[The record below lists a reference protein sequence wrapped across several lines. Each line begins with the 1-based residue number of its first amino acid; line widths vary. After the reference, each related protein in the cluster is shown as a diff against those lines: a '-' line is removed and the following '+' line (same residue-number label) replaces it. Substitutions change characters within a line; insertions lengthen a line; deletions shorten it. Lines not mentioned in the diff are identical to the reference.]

1 MSASD
6 WLTAPLVTLAYCWRI
21 ERRDGRVLGF
31 TTHDLGLWVAGE
43 FYASAPGIRPSAI
56 EQALGRAGDS
66 LSISGAID
74 DATLREA
81 DLASGRFDGASV
93 TLFITDWSAA
103 QGVATPIS
111 RGILGAVSRSGGG
124 FGAEID
130 AADPLLA
137 TQLVPETSPACRA
150 ELGDAACR
158 VAMAGRRARAKV
170 VAVSGRQMTIDTH
183 FPDGIFAF
191 GQMRW
196 LSGRL
201 RGLGQPIMAQRGAE
215 LTLAR
220 SAAPPDAPGWQVELV
235 QGCDKSA
242 ASCATRF
249 ANIANFRG
257 EPHLPGLDLL
267 TRFGG

>member
-1 MSASD
+1 MSAPD

-31 TTHDLGLWVAGE
+31 TTHDAGLWVAGE

-66 LSISGAID
+66 LSISGAIA
-74 DATLREA
+74 DASLSEA
-81 DLASGRFDGASV
+81 DLASGRFDGALV
-93 TLFITDWSAA
+93 ALFITDWSATEP
-103 QGVATPIS
+103 VAIPIS

-124 FGAEID
+124 FGAEVD
-130 AADPLLA
+130 AADPLLEA
-137 TQLVPETSPACRA
+137 DFIPLTSPACRA
-150 ELGDAACR
+150 ELGDGDCR

-170 VAVSGRQMTIDTH
+170 VAVSGRQMTLDAH
-183 FPDGIFAF
+183 FSDGIFAF

-201 RGLGQPIMAQRGAE
+201 RGLGQVILAQTGAV

-220 SAAPPDAPGWQVELV
+220 TAVPADATGWQVELV
-235 QGCDKSA
+235 EGCDKSA
-242 ASCATRF
+242 ETCATRF

>member
-1 MSASD
+1 MSAPD

-31 TTHDLGLWVAGE
+31 TTHDAGLWVAGE
-43 FYASAPGIRPSAI
+43 YYASAPGIRPSAI

-66 LSISGAID
+66 LSISGAIA
-74 DATLREA
+74 DASLSGA

-93 TLFITDWSAA
+93 ALFVTDWSANEP
-103 QGVATPIS
+103 VATPIS
-111 RGILGAVSRSGGG
+111 RGILGSVSRSGGG

-130 AADPLLA
+130 ATDPLLA
-137 TQLVPETSPACRA
+137 TDLVPLTSPACRA
-150 ELGDAACR
+150 ELGDADCR
-158 VAMAGRRARAKV
+158 VAMAARHARAQV
-170 VAVSGRQMTIDTH
+170 VAFSGRQVTLDTS
-183 FPDGIFAF
+183 FADGIFVF
-191 GQMRW
+191 GRMRW
-196 LSGRL
+196 LTGRL
-201 RGLGQPIMAQRGAE
+201 RGTSQPIIAQAGAS

-220 SAAPPDAPGWQVELV
+220 AAVPADAPGWQVELV
-235 QGCDKSA
+235 EGCDKSA
-242 ASCATRF
+242 AICATRF